1 MTEAPE
7 EKEKTQ
13 AEIDEINKKRKSLFR
28 FHIENDFPIL
38 KSRTTGF
45 TVRLIDQIGAHTKGE
60 NKAEWVDL
68 FTKVEDKDQGR
79 VFSLPQ
85 LIRNYVIDLTR
96 NMEYRLIIV
105 QSYMSNPEKGRLN
118 LDGSY
123 GEVTANDAINAIS
136 SLKQD
141 PAYSELANTHFGRTI
156 KLAERSLG
164 IEDNN
169 AA

>member
-1 MTEAPE
+1 MSEIPE

-13 AEIDEINKKRKSLFR
+13 AEIDAINIKRKSLFR
-28 FHIENDFPIL
+28 LHIENDFPML
-38 KSRTTGF
+38 KRRSTGF

-60 NKAEWVDL
+60 NKAEWVDI
-68 FTKVEDKDQGR
+68 FTNIESQDQGR

-85 LIRNYVIDLTR
+85 LIRNYVIELTR
-96 NMEYRLIIV
+96 NMEYRLVIV
-105 QSYMSNPEKGRLN
+105 QSFMNNPKKGRLN

-141 PAYSELANTHFGRTI
+141 PDYSKLENTHFARTI
-156 KLAERSLG
+156 MLAERSLG
-164 IEDNN
+164 IKDNN